1 MTTQEVITE
10 LEILV
15 PGNKQWDIE
24 AMGSA
29 FFKSSFH
36 PNLTWQG

>member
-24 AMGSA
+24 AIGSDI
-29 FFKSSFH
+29 FKVIL